1 MKKITYPGKIR
12 VYEKKCGFLT
22 FFSSLEEAD
31 VQLYRAEEK
40 EAILKEGEEAGEY
53 LYYLVDGK
61 AKVFSTLPNGNRF
74 LLDFLWK
81 PCFIGELELLGV
93 RSDTMAIQAQTEC
106 YLLAVPLRKYRET
119 LMQDAC
125 FLRHLSLFLAE
136 KEEMR
141 MQKLA
146 DMHAYS
152 VPSRLAQFILL
163 ASSNGRY
170 LERNTDASAYLG
182 ISYRH
187 LTQNLA
193 ELVKSGL
200 LCKEDGG
207 YRIADLDGMNELAD
221 KKK

>member
-1 MKKITYPGKIR
+1 MKRITHPGKIR
-12 VYEKKCGFLT
+12 AYEEKSGFLA
-22 FFSSLEEAD
+22 FFSSLEKGD
-31 VQLYRAEEK
+31 VQLYRAQEK
-40 EAILKEGEEAGEY
+40 EVILKEGEETGEY
-53 LYYLVDGK
+53 LYYLLEGK
-61 AKVFSTLPNGNRF
+61 AKVFSTLPNGNPF

-81 PCFIGELELLGV
+81 PCFIGELEFLGV
-93 RSDTMAIQAQTEC
+93 RADTMAIQAQTEC
-106 YLLAVPLRKYRET
+106 YLLAVPLRQYREK
-119 LMQDAC
+119 LMQDVC

-146 DMHAYS
+146 DMHTYS

-163 ASSNGRY
+163 ASSDGIY
-170 LERNTDASAYLG
+170 QERNTDASAYLG

-193 ELVKSGL
+193 EMVKSGL

-207 YRIADLDGMNELAD
+207 YRMADVDAMRKLAD
-221 KKK
+221 RKK